1 MMIQT
6 APNRTAEVDSP
17 TLVLLVDDQALVA
30 AAVQRALA
38 GEADIDLHYCAN
50 PLEAV
55 ELANK
60 LNPTVILMDLVMP
73 QMDGLSLLQNFR
85 ANPVTSHTPVIVL
98 STKEE
103 AQTKSDVFA
112 AGANDYIVKLPDR
125 LELLARV
132 RYHSAAFWHRVQR
145 DEAFEALRRSQQ
157 ALVVSNG
164 SLILANEKL
173 ENATQAKS
181 EFLASMSH
189 EIRTPM
195 NGVIGMA
202 NLLLDTELNHFQ
214 HEYAETVR
222 DCAESL
228 LILINDIL
236 DLSKIEARKLNL
248 EQIDFDLQKS
258 IEEVLRLAAESA
270 HSKGL
275 YLAGIVPPSI
285 PVRLCGDPLRVRQ
298 ILTNL
303 VSNAIKFTERGSVV
317 VRIAKLDETAERV
330 TLCIEVHDSG
340 IGIAPEAQLR
350 LFKPFSQAEKSTTR
364 KFGGTGLGLAICKQ
378 LVEIMGGQIGV
389 DSETG
394 SGSTFRFTMSLRKQQ
409 NTEALDAPQP
419 PCLPEIRAVVV
430 AKQPALRHI
439 IEQQVRTLKVQTLGA
454 ADANELRH
462 LLHLHRQGN
471 STLPQVA
478 LLHMPVSDG
487 VALARTLKAD
497 PATGDISL
505 ILLTPF
511 GQLIDPAEIEEAGI
525 EGCITTPLKRA
536 ELFDSLASLTN
547 TVFQTDNVPK
557 AVAAPTEASAA
568 EPACSLQILLA
579 EDGVVNRAVAVAQLK
594 QINRQAVDIAMNGL
608 EAVELARRTSYDVI
622 LMDCH
627 MPEMDGYEATQEIR
641 KLEAARGGKRA
652 CVIAMTANVAEDASE
667 KCLAAGMDGY
677 LSKPVRVSELREA
690 LKRHVGSVGI

>member
-1 MMIQT
+1 MN
-6 APNRTAEVDSP
+6 PNSQKRNAEEDNCP
-17 TLVLLVDDQALVA
+17 TLVLLVDDQALIA
-30 AAVQRALA
+30 AAVQRAFA
-38 GEADIDLHYCAN
+38 GEADINFHYCSN

-55 ELANK
+55 DLANK
-60 LNPTVILMDLVMP
+60 LNPTVILSDLVMP
-73 QMDGLSLLQNFR
+73 QMDGVSLLRKFR
-85 ANPVTSHTPVIVL
+85 ANPATTHTPVIVL

-103 AQTKSDVFA
+103 GQIKSDVFA

-132 RYHSAAFWHRVQR
+132 RHHSAAYWHRIQR
-145 DEAFEALRRSQQ
+145 DEAFDALRRSQQ

-202 NLLLDTELNHFQ
+202 NLLLDTELNQFQ
-214 HEYAETVR
+214 REYAETVR

-228 LILINDIL
+228 LGLINDIL
-236 DLSKIEARKLNL
+236 DLSKIEAQKLNL

-258 IEEVLRLAAESA
+258 VDEVLRLAADSA

-275 YLAGIVPPSI
+275 YLAGIVPSDI

-303 VSNAIKFTERGSVV
+303 VSNAIKFTEAGSVV
-317 VRIAKLDETAERV
+317 VRIAKLDETADRV

-350 LFKPFSQAEKSTTR
+350 LFRPFSQAEASTTR

-389 DSETG
+389 ESEAGT
-394 SGSTFRFTMSLRKQQ
+394 GSTFRFTISLRKQQ
-409 NTEALDAPQP
+409 GAEMVETAKAL
-419 PCLPEIRAVVV
+419 CLPELRAVVV
-430 AKQPALRHI
+430 GKQPAIRHI
-439 IEQQVRTLKVQTLGA
+439 IEQQVRSLKAQTLGA
-454 ADANELRH
+454 ASANELRQ
-462 LLHLHRQGN
+462 LLQLQGQGN
-471 STLPQVA
+471 PVSPQIA
-478 LLHMPVSDG
+478 LLHMPVPD
-487 VALARTLKAD
+487 ALNAARTLKAD
-497 PATGDISL
+497 PITSRL
-505 ILLTPF
+505 NLVLLTPF
-511 GQLIDPAEIEEAGI
+511 GQLIEMADIHEAGI
-525 EGCITTPLKRA
+525 QACITTPIKRP
-536 ELFDSLASLTN
+536 ELLACLASLTRPLA
-547 TVFQTDNVPK
+547 T
-557 AVAAPTEASAA
+557 ASATAATVA
-568 EPACSLQILLA
+568 ETQAPEALRSLRILLA

-594 QINRQAVDIAMNGL
+594 QINRDPVDIAMNGL
-608 EAVELARRTSYDVI
+608 EAVELARHTYYDVI

-627 MPEMDGYEATQEIR
+627 MPEMDGYEATRQIR

-690 LKRHVGSVGI
+690 LKRHVNAGGTE